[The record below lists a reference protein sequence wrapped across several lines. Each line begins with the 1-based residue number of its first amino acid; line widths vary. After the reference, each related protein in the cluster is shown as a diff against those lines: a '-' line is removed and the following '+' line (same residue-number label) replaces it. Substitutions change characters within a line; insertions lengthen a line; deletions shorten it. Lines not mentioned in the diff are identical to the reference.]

1 MKLSLINESLTSE
14 EMQILDAWN
23 RGEIEKGDNLYDSA
37 QDLFKKLGTQVMLS
51 ESAPDLKE
59 LKKHRQILDDEEKSK
74 AKKAKAVWGD
84 GNVGVWKSV
93 VNGKTWYVS
102 NTHRLYRT
110 SKTLDGIID
119 EFHNN
124 VKETS

>member
-1 MKLSLINESLTSE
+1 MKKN
-14 EMQILDAWN
+14 Q
-23 RGEIEKGDNLYDSA
+23 K
-37 QDLFKKLGTQVMLS
+37 
-51 ESAPDLKE
+51 P
-59 LKKHRQILDDEEKSK
+59 
-74 AKKAKAVWGD
+74 KAKAVWGD

>member
-37 QDLFKKLGTQVMLS
+37 QDLFKKLGIQVMLS

-74 AKKAKAVWGD
+74 AKKLRLSGAMGMSVY
-84 GNVGVWKSV
+84 GNLLS
-93 VNGKTWYVS
+93 TE
-102 NTHRLYRT
+102 RLGMC
-110 SKTLDGIID
+110 LIPID
-119 EFHNN
+119 YIEP
-124 VKETS
+124 VKH

>member
-51 ESAPDLKE
+51 ESALNFQYGYNNQLTD
-59 LKKHRQILDDEEKSK
+59 
-74 AKKAKAVWGD
+74 
-84 GNVGVWKSV
+84 V
-93 VNGKTWYVS
+93 V
-102 NTHRLYRT
+102 
-110 SKTLDGIID
+110 
-119 EFHNN
+119 
-124 VKETS
+124 